1 MNPNQLQ
8 ELLNFV
14 QATIQL
20 DENEIKAQI
29 NTELKDKLNA
39 DEIEEFTKQVLE
51 IKQSIKDG
59 NIPDL
64 QQ

>member
-1 MNPNQLQ
+1 MNPQQLQ

-20 DENEIKAQI
+20 DEEEIKKQI
-29 NTELKDKLNA
+29 EVELKDKLDA
-39 DEIEEFTKQVLE
+39 KQIEEFKKQVLE
-51 IKQSIKDG
+51 IKQSMKDG

-64 QQ
+64 

>member
-20 DENEIKAQI
+20 DEVEIKERIAK
-29 NTELKDKLNA
+29 ELKDKLDA
-39 DEIEEFTKQVLE
+39 TQIEEFTKQVLE

-59 NIPDL
+59 DIPNL
-64 QQ
+64 EQ